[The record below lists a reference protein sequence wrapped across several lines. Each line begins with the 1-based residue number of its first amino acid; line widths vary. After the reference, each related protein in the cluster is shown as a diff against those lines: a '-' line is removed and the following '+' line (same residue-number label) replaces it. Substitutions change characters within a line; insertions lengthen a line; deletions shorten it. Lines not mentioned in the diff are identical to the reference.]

1 MDHFII
7 KKTFLLKSRNK
18 LIVSGTIKKDI
29 NKPMSEFDNLLVN
42 NIKIPIKEVNEVLID
57 DYFYIAFTFDLN
69 TLDENE
75 LNDMIE
81 LKEKQELIIF

>member
-1 MDHFII
+1 MDYFII

-18 LIVSGTIKKDI
+18 LIVSGTIKNDI

-57 DYFYIAFTFDLN
+57 DNSYIAFTFDLN

-75 LNDMIE
+75 LNNMIE
-81 LKEKQELIIF
+81 LKEKQELIIS